1 MGYYFDEWR
10 INYEALKKITK
21 SGPFSSEYIKF
32 SEPDEELNLRVGQ
45 VEQDPI
51 FDNYGR

>member
-10 INYEALKKITK
+10 INFEALKKK
-21 SGPFSSEYIKF
+21 VEAGPLGTVFIKF
-32 SEPDEELNLRVGQ
+32 SEPDEELNLRKGQ

-51 FDNYGR
+51 FSGDK